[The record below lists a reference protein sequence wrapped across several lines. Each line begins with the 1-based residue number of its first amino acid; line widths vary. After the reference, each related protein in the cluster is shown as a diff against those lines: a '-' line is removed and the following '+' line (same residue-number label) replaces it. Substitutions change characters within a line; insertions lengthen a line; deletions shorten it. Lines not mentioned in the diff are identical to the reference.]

1 MKFVLDSAI
10 RFGFDLAVKATFVF
24 AFTSVALLLLR
35 RSSAATRHRVGL
47 FGLGAALLLP
57 FLSAALPQVNVP
69 ILPDVR
75 PAAPSHEPAPMP
87 MSMPVAGDVAPAAA
101 DEEAA
106 VSWRQLALAVPEKAM
121 PVSPEET
128 FASETSSEDAAATV
142 PATEALPAT
151 GSGFAPGVLLFAW
164 IAGAAAVGLRLAVG
178 WSRVRRIGREAR
190 PIRDVEW
197 LLERDA
203 AARRLEVSRRVELVE
218 SEAVPVAM
226 TFGILRPLLMF
237 GRAARQWAIERRR
250 IVLLHELAH
259 VKRADWPALL
269 LAELSAAV
277 YWFHPL
283 AWWLTRRVRRDAET
297 ACDDLVIASGTKPSV
312 YAGHLLGIFRALGS
326 PAHPTPALA
335 LGLGG
340 ARPHHFEAR
349 LRTIL
354 DPLSTHRG
362 ESRGQ
367 TRLAIVALAGAAT
380 VMGFV
385 SPWVP
390 REETDAPF
398 AFVSDLEIASLDET
412 DSASPSPSP
421 SGSPSPSPSG
431 SPSPSPSGSASP
443 SASGSQKCKS
453 SHAAE
458 PSGFLPVVARA
469 ESPAPEA
476 EAAPEEEPAP
486 EAQAEPAT
494 VPAIWT
500 PAASPSGQVE
510 GFVKAGNKKH
520 SKREGSE
527 WYSEGME
534 LHHDGEYEAAIEAFQ
549 KSIEAGYNEDAAT
562 YNIACGYALLGKNDL
577 AFEYLKKAMDE
588 GFDVGGYL
596 HDDDLDGLHSDPR
609 WPQLKKDARE
619 NGDGQFVR
627 EQRAASTRYQRIVA
641 RNPKSGEAFFD
652 VGIELLRSE
661 QYDLSAQAYQNAI
674 DRGYRL
680 GTAYYNQA
688 CAYALGGKTDAAFA
702 SLRKSLDNGF
712 DSPDHLAKDDDLDSL
727 HGDPRWAGIRKDAK
741 DLSLPNYNQ
750 HWWNAGSRG
759 ERIKWREAAE
769 RAQKYVEKNPQSGR
783 GWYNVGFASLAGD
796 RPEASIEAFQKA
808 LALGYRKPATMYNIA
823 CAYSR
828 LDQKDPAFDW
838 LNKAIDA
845 GFDSTHT
852 IRSDEDLDNLR
863 GDPRYRK
870 ALQTARAKERDEDS
884 GSGDD

>member
-10 RFGFDLAVKATFVF
+10 RFGFDLAVKATFIF

-35 RSSAATRHRVGL
+35 RSTAATRHRVGL

-57 FLSAALPQVNVP
+57 FLSAALPQINVP

-75 PAAPSHEPAPMP
+75 PAAPSRSLPLEQAASPVPA
-87 MSMPVAGDVAPAAA
+87 SDDAGI
-101 DEEAA
+101 
-106 VSWRQLALAVPEKAM
+106 SWRQLALAVPEKAVAPPQEM
-121 PVSPEET
+121 
-128 FASETSSEDAAATV
+128 FASETSSEEPAPASATFPVSRSRGLAA
-142 PATEALPAT
+142 
-151 GSGFAPGVLLFAW
+151 GPGLLLFAW
-164 IAGAAAVGLRLAVG
+164 IAGAAAVSLRLFVG
-178 WSRVRRIGREAR
+178 WSRVRQIGREAK

-203 AARRLEVSRRVELVE
+203 AARRLEVSRRVELLE
-218 SEAVPVAM
+218 SEEVPVAM

-250 IVLLHELAH
+250 VVLLHELAH

-312 YAGHLLGIFRALGS
+312 YAGHLLGIFRTLGS

-340 ARPHHFEAR
+340 ARPHHFEER

-354 DPLSTHRG
+354 DPRSSHGG
-362 ESRGQ
+362 ESRRQ
-367 TRLAIVALAGAAT
+367 TRLAVVALAAAAT
-380 VMGFV
+380 AVGFV
-385 SPWVP
+385 SPWSSCENEP
-390 REETDAPF
+390 GLAAPY
-398 AFVSDLEIASLDET
+398 EIAMSTFESTMTET
-412 DSASPSPSP
+412 SEYASTFESASE
-421 SGSPSPSPSG
+421 
-431 SPSPSPSGSASP
+431 SASASESSSESKKCP
-443 SASGSQKCKS
+443 SQSKKAEP
-453 SHAAE
+453 ATAE

-469 ESPAPEA
+469 GSEEPEPEA
-476 EAAPEEEPAP
+476 SPEETPAP
-486 EAQAEPAT
+486 EAQAEPET

-500 PAASPSGQVE
+500 PAAAPSGKVE
-510 GFVKAGNKKH
+510 GFLKAGNGKKRH
-520 SKREGSE
+520 GKNEGSS
-527 WYSEGME
+527 WYQQGME
-534 LHHDGEYEAAIEAFQ
+534 LHHDGDYEAAIEAFQ
-549 KSIEAGYNEDAAT
+549 KSIEAGFNEDAAT
-562 YNIACGYALLGKNDL
+562 YNIACGYALLGKNDR

-609 WPQLKKDARE
+609 WAQLKKEARE
-619 NGDGQFVR
+619 DGDGQFVR
-627 EQRAASTRYQRIVA
+627 EQRAAFNRYQRVLA

-652 VGIELLRSE
+652 AGLELLRSE
-661 QYDLSAQAYQNAI
+661 QYEQAVQAYQQAI
-674 DRGYRL
+674 DRGFRP

-688 CAYALGGKTDAAFA
+688 CGYALAGQKDQAFA
-702 SLRKSLDNGF
+702 ALRKALDNGF

-727 HGDPRWAGIRKDAK
+727 HGDARWAQMTKDAK
-741 DLSLPNYNQ
+741 ELSLPGYNQ
-750 HWWNAGSRG
+750 HWWKAGSRS
-759 ERIKWREAAE
+759 ERSKWREVAD

-783 GWYNVGFASLAGD
+783 GWYNLGFASLAGD
-796 RPEASIEAFQKA
+796 RPEDSVEAFQKA
-808 LALGYRKPATMYNIA
+808 LNLGYRKPATMYNIA

-828 LDQKDPAFDW
+828 LDQKDAAFDW

-845 GFDSTHT
+845 GFDDAHT

-870 ALQTARAKERDEDS
+870 ALQTARAKE
-884 GSGDD
+884 GSDDGNENGD

>member
-35 RSSAATRHRVGL
+35 RSSAATRHRVGA

-57 FLSAALPQVNVP
+57 LLSAALPQVNVP

-75 PAAPSHEPAPMP
+75 PAAPTRSVIEDPAP
-87 MSMPVAGDVAPAAA
+87 PVNA
-101 DEEAA
+101 ESQI
-106 VSWRQLALAVPEKAM
+106 SWRQLALAVPERAVAA
-121 PVSPEET
+121 PADEALVP
-128 FASETSSEDAAATV
+128 ETSPSDDPSVTSDSPAAISVPGGSEA
-142 PATEALPAT
+142 
-151 GSGFAPGVLLFAW
+151 GPGLLLFAW
-164 IAGAAAVGLRLAVG
+164 IAGAAALGLRLFVG

-203 AARRLEVSRRVELVE
+203 AARRLDVSRRVELVE

-237 GRAARQWAIERRR
+237 GRAARQWAVERRR
-250 IVLLHELAH
+250 VVLLHELAH
-259 VKRADWPALL
+259 VKRADWPILL

-312 YAGHLLGIFRALGS
+312 YAGHLLGIFRSLGS

-340 ARPHHFEAR
+340 TRPHHFEER

-354 DPLSTHRG
+354 DPRSPHLG

-367 TRLAIVALAGAAT
+367 TRLAVITLAGAAT
-380 VMGFV
+380 LMGFV
-385 SPWVP
+385 SPWAP
-390 REETDAPF
+390 RSEEAPL
-398 AFVSDLEIASLDET
+398 AWEPETAVLAELE
-412 DSASPSPSP
+412 SASPSPSP

-431 SPSPSPSGSASP
+431 SQAS
-443 SASGSQKCKS
+443 KCNSEKAAPK
-453 SHAAE
+453 AAE
-458 PSGFLPVVARA
+458 PSGFRPVVVRA
-469 ESPAPEA
+469 DDSAKAEEEASPEA
-476 EAAPEEEPAP
+476 PSAPEAAPEP
-486 EAQAEPAT
+486 EA

-500 PAASPSGQVE
+500 PAAAPSGKVE

-520 SKREGSE
+520 SKREGGE
-527 WYSEGME
+527 WYSQGME
-534 LHHDGEYEAAIEAFQ
+534 LHNDGNYEAAIDAFQ

-577 AFEYLKKAMDE
+577 AFEYLTKAMDE
-588 GFDVGGYL
+588 GFDVGEYL

-609 WPQLKKDARE
+609 WPQLEKEARE
-619 NGDGQFVR
+619 NGDGQFAR
-627 EQRAASTRYQRIVA
+627 EARAASTRYQRVVA

-661 QYDLSAQAYQNAI
+661 QYDLSVQAYQNAI
-674 DRGYRL
+674 DRGYRA
-680 GTAYYNQA
+680 GTASYNQA
-688 CAYALGGKTDAAFA
+688 CAYALAGKTDAAFA
-702 SLRKSLDNGF
+702 ALRKALDNGF

-727 HGDPRWAGIRKDAK
+727 HGDPRWAGIKKDAR
-741 DLSLPNYNQ
+741 DLSLPDYNQ
-750 HWWNAGSRG
+750 HWWNAGSRSD
-759 ERIKWREAAE
+759 RMKWREAAE

-783 GWYNVGFASLAGD
+783 GWYNLGFASLAGD
-796 RPEASIEAFQKA
+796 RPEDSIDAFQKA
-808 LALGYRKPATMYNIA
+808 LDLGYRKPTTMYNIA
-823 CAYSR
+823 CGYSR
-828 LDQKDPAFDW
+828 MDQKDAAFDW

-845 GFDSTHT
+845 GFDDTHT

-870 ALQTARAKERDEDS
+870 AISTARAKERA
-884 GSGDD
+884 DD

>member
-35 RSSAATRHRVGL
+35 RSSAATRHRVGA

-57 FLSAALPQVNVP
+57 LLSAGLPQVNVP

-75 PAAPSHEPAPMP
+75 PAAPSLSVINEP
-87 MSMPVAGDVAPAAA
+87 APAAA
-101 DEEAA
+101 ETEI
-106 VSWRQLALAVPEKAM
+106 SWRQLALAVPEKAI
-121 PVSPEET
+121 PAPADEALVP
-128 FASETSSEDAAATV
+128 ETSPSDDPLVASDTPAAIS
-142 PATEALPAT
+142 LPRRFE
-151 GSGFAPGVLLFAW
+151 SGPGLLLFAW
-164 IAGAAAVGLRLAVG
+164 IAGAAALGLRLFVG

-203 AARRLEVSRRVELVE
+203 AARRLDVSRRVELVE

-237 GRAARQWAIERRR
+237 GRAARQWAVERRR
-250 IVLLHELAH
+250 VVLLHELAH
-259 VKRADWPALL
+259 VKRADWPILL

-312 YAGHLLGIFRALGS
+312 YAGHLLGIFRSLGS

-340 ARPHHFEAR
+340 TRPHHFEER

-354 DPLSTHRG
+354 DPRSSHLG

-367 TRLAIVALAGAAT
+367 TRMAVIMLAGAAT
-380 VMGFV
+380 LMGFV
-385 SPWVP
+385 SPWAP
-390 REETDAPF
+390 RSEEAPLAWESETEF
-398 AFVSDLEIASLDET
+398 PVLTELE
-412 DSASPSPSP
+412 SASPSPSP

-431 SPSPSPSGSASP
+431 SPSPSPSGSPAS
-443 SASGSQKCKS
+443 KCKS
-453 SHAAE
+453 EKKAAPKAAE
-458 PSGFLPVVARA
+458 PSGFLPVVVRA
-469 ESPAPEA
+469 DDSAKAKEEASPEESQAPEA
-476 EAAPEEEPAP
+476 AAEP
-486 EAQAEPAT
+486 EA

-500 PAASPSGQVE
+500 PAAAPSGKVE

-520 SKREGSE
+520 SKREGGE
-527 WYSEGME
+527 WYEQGME
-534 LHHDGEYEAAIEAFQ
+534 FHHDGNYEAAIEAFQ
-549 KSIEAGYNEDAAT
+549 KSIEAGYKEEAAT

-609 WPQLKKDARE
+609 WPQLKKEARE
-619 NGDGQFVR
+619 NGDGEFAR
-627 EQRAASTRYQRIVA
+627 EARAASNRYQRVVA

-652 VGIELLRSE
+652 VGLELLRSE
-661 QYDLSAQAYQNAI
+661 QYDQSAQAYQAAI
-674 DRGYRL
+674 DRGYRA

-702 SLRKSLDNGF
+702 ALRKALDNGF

-727 HGDPRWAGIRKDAK
+727 HGDPRWAGIKRDAR
-741 DLSLPNYNQ
+741 DLSLPGYNQ
-750 HWWNAGSRG
+750 HWWNAGSRSD
-759 ERIKWREAAE
+759 RMKWREAAE

-796 RPEASIEAFQKA
+796 RPEESIDAFQKA
-808 LALGYRKPATMYNIA
+808 LDLGYRKPTTMYNIA
-823 CAYSR
+823 CGYSR
-828 LDQKDPAFDW
+828 LDQKDAAFDW

-845 GFDSTHT
+845 GFDQTHT

-870 ALQTARAKERDEDS
+870 ALQTVRAKERADDS
-884 GSGDD
+884 GWSDE